1 MSPEKNVQA
10 DLLKARTE
18 DCIFKANKTR
28 NAHWAPW
35 HNEYGIRDF
44 SAWSSKIMWEENAN
58 KKNYHMHHDLL
69 NLEVTV
75 VIVIVSRY
83 IKLEG

>member
-10 DLLKARTE
+10 DLLKVCTE
-18 DCIFKANKTR
+18 DYIFEENKTR

-44 SAWSSKIMWEENAN
+44 SAWLSKIMGEENAN
-58 KKNYHMHHDLL
+58 KKYYHMHYDLL
-69 NLEVTV
+69 N
-75 VIVIVSRY
+75 VSRY
-83 IKLEG
+83 IKLGG